1 MTIPVL
7 LAGSLL
13 QGLALLPFVVLLGWR
28 QASCRWSL
36 ALFALGVIVLN
47 QLATG
52 HTELH
57 SFIPGTVWN
66 WQGKLVALALAL
78 ALVTILL
85 RAGWT
90 RQELGLT
97 CRQQPGST
105 RATLTA
111 VVLVASAQT
120 AIAVRA
126 GGPMPWDWETL
137 AFQAT
142 LPTLA
147 EELVLRGV
155 LLALLNRAFP
165 SRRTVLG
172 AACGWGVPL
181 TALSFALSHGLSV
194 GRHAEGASSLA
205 QGWSLAMN
213 VAAFGRTL
221 FTGLV
226 YAWLRERSG
235 SLLMPMALHS
245 LVNTG
250 GTMGRMLLKVRPG
263 S

>member
-13 QGLALLPFVVLLGWR
+13 QGLALLPVVALLGWR
-28 QASCRWSL
+28 RASCRWSL
-36 ALFALGVIVLN
+36 VASALGLIVLQ

-57 SFIPGTVWN
+57 SLIPGTAWN
-66 WQGKLVALALAL
+66 WQGKLAALALG
-78 ALVTILL
+78 LVLVAVLL
-85 RAGWT
+85 RAGWR
-90 RQELGLT
+90 RQEFGLAF
-97 CRQQPGST
+97 RQQPGSL

-111 VVLVASAQT
+111 VVLVSAAQT
-120 AIAVRA
+120 AIALRA
-126 GGPMPWDWETL
+126 GGPLPWDWETL

-147 EELVLRGV
+147 EELMMRGV
-155 LLALLNRAFP
+155 LLGVLNRAFP

-181 TALSFALSHGLSV
+181 TAVSFALSHGLSV
-194 GRHAEGASSLA
+194 GRHADGASSLVH
-205 QGWSLAMN
+205 GWSLAMN
-213 VAAFGRTL
+213 LAAFGRTL

-226 YAWLRERSG
+226 YAWMRERSG
-235 SLLMPMALHS
+235 SLLMPMAMHT

-250 GTMGRMLLKVRPG
+250 GTLGRMLLPARPG